1 MRPRYALKLSL
12 IAIILLNLTVIC
24 HAAEL
29 VSIYEGSA
37 PYGINFTGEGY
48 TFMISG
54 NSNMENFI
62 VNLPT
67 GSTIPFKDAGCYT
80 KDYFMVCYNGSR
92 EFEWV
97 NLTLDKEYWNA
108 SINISK
114 YVEVERKLVITKS
127 YDYKEPVLIQDPI
140 SITIKLYNNASAPA
154 KGIILKDSIPAALH
168 VTEAAGCEDFGTNIR
183 WFGTLNSGESHFCTY
198 TVEATTDTEYDIAA
212 EVEYIMEDITQTLT
226 STSKSINISIPLL
239 EASSFLANNTLTVGE
254 IIFYSINLT
263 NVDEE
268 VELMINKLKINIPD
282 KIKILKSG
290 PRLKEERYGLT
301 LRDSLDK
308 NESIDAWFLGG
319 VIKSGNDTIITTIDY
334 TVRGVF
340 TQITLEDNISID
352 YNSNIEA
359 NVSFDNISINISGIN
374 ITDNLSLDSN
384 ISEIDN
390 LSGQSNISE
399 NITAPAPI
407 ITRATPEKEPIPYIV
422 VIGIVIIL
430 LIIVGIIMVIKK
442 RKREEFY

>member
-1 MRPRYALKLSL
+1 MRLTYALKLSL
-12 IAIILLNLTVIC
+12 IAIIFLNLTIIC
-24 HAAEL
+24 HAAL

-37 PYGINFTGEGY
+37 PYGINFTGGEY
-48 TFMISG
+48 TFLISG
-54 NSNMENFI
+54 QSNMEHFI
-62 VNLPT
+62 VNPPT
-67 GSTIPFKDAGCYT
+67 GSSISIKDIGCYT

-108 SINISK
+108 SITISK
-114 YVEVERKLVITKS
+114 YVEEERKLVITKS
-127 YDYKEPVLIQDPI
+127 YDYEEPVLIQDPI
-140 SITIKLYNNASAPA
+140 SITIKLYNNASVPA

-168 VTEAAGCEDFGTNIR
+168 VTEAAGCESFGTNIR
-183 WFGTLNSGESHFCTY
+183 WFGTLNPGESHFCTY
-198 TVEATTDTEYDIAA
+198 TIEATTDTGYNAAA
-212 EVEYIMEDITQTLT
+212 EVEYIIDGVTNTLT
-226 STSKSINISIPLL
+226 STSRNISISIPLL
-239 EASSFLANNTLTVGE
+239 EASSFIPNHTLTVGD

-301 LRDSLDK
+301 LRTSLDK

-334 TVRGVF
+334 TIRGVF
-340 TQITLEDNISID
+340 TQIALKDNISI
-352 YNSNIEA
+352 NHNGEIGVNI
-359 NVSFDNISINISGIN
+359 SFDNISINISDMN

-384 ISEIDN
+384 ISDIDN
-390 LSGQSNISE
+390 ISK

-407 ITRATPEKEPIPYIV
+407 ITRATPEKEPIPHIV

-442 RKREEFY
+442 RKKEAYY